1 MCLPT
6 KSQLYRASRDNMGFT
21 GKEIDKLTI
30 NEYGGRNMNNKRQ
43 TVWLVSM
50 LSLMVVLSAYY
61 LFTEDSSPANPP
73 VADSEQVSKDKQG
86 TAQEATSKAEEQL
99 NELKVNEVVTNGE
112 VTGDAAASS
121 TKSDTGTEASKSDK
135 DTAAKTDTTA
145 KSEDKTTSTAKTDQQ
160 VLDQVATE
168 QEAKPTAAAVI
179 DNYLLERDVENQKK
193 NDELTTAMND
203 STPKKAAEAQ
213 KELHVLEDKQAKIT
227 GIEEELQQQFANAV
241 VREEDADKYKV
252 VVLSEKLDAKQAVTI
267 VDKVMKEL
275 NVTQDKISVQY
286 VTQ

>member
-1 MCLPT
+1 
-6 KSQLYRASRDNMGFT
+6 
-21 GKEIDKLTI
+21 
-30 NEYGGRNMNNKRQ
+30 MNNKRQ

-73 VADSEQVSKDKQG
+73 VADSEQVSKVKQDA
-86 TAQEATSKAEEQL
+86 AQEATTKAEEQL

-112 VTGDAAASS
+112 VTDGAAANS
-121 TKSDTGTEASKSDK
+121 TKSDTASTIDPATETSKGDK
-135 DTAAKTDTTA
+135 DAAAAPANEPAASDQSTTTAKTDTTA
-145 KSEDKTTSTAKTDQQ
+145 KSDDKASSTAKTDQQ

-168 QEAKPTAAAVI
+168 QAAQPTAAAVI

>member
-1 MCLPT
+1 
-6 KSQLYRASRDNMGFT
+6 
-21 GKEIDKLTI
+21 
-30 NEYGGRNMNNKRQ
+30 MNNKRQ

-73 VADSEQVSKDKQG
+73 VADSEQVSKNKQD
-86 TAQEATSKAEEQL
+86 TAQEAASKAEEQL

-121 TKSDTGTEASKSDK
+121 TKSDTGTETSKGDK
-135 DTAAKTDTTA
+135 DTVANSTTEATASDPNTTAAKTDTTA
-145 KSEDKTTSTAKTDQQ
+145 KSDDKTTSTAKSDQQ

-203 STPKKAAEAQ
+203 STPKQAAEAQ

>member
-1 MCLPT
+1 
-6 KSQLYRASRDNMGFT
+6 
-21 GKEIDKLTI
+21 
-30 NEYGGRNMNNKRQ
+30 MNNKRQ

-73 VADSEQVSKDKQG
+73 VADSEQVSKAKQD
-86 TAQEATSKAEEQL
+86 TAQEAAGKAEEQM

-112 VTGDAAASS
+112 VTGEGTVSSAKTDTDAATDPATQS
-121 TKSDTGTEASKSDK
+121 TTGENK
-135 DTAAKTDTTA
+135 DTAAAPATESAKSDQNTTAATPDTTA
-145 KSEDKTTSTAKTDQQ
+145 KSEDKTASTAKTDQQ

-168 QEAKPTAAAVI
+168 QAAKPTAAAVI
-179 DNYLLERDVENQKK
+179 DNYLLERDVANQKK

-203 STPKKAAEAQ
+203 STAKKAAEAQ

>member
-6 KSQLYRASRDNMGFT
+6 KSQLCRASRDNIGFT
-21 GKEIDKLTI
+21 GKEASILTI

-121 TKSDTGTEASKSDK
+121 TKSDTGTETSKGDK

>member
-1 MCLPT
+1 
-6 KSQLYRASRDNMGFT
+6 
-21 GKEIDKLTI
+21 
-30 NEYGGRNMNNKRQ
+30 MNNKRQ

-61 LFTEDSSPANPP
+61 LFTEDSGSVNPP
-73 VADSEQVSKDKQG
+73 VADSEQVSKDKQDV
-86 TAQEATSKAEEQL
+86 AQEAAGKAEDQL

-112 VTGDAAASS
+112 VTGEGAASS
-121 TKSDTGTEASKSDK
+121 TKPDTATATDPSTEPSSGNK
-135 DTAAKTDTTA
+135 DTAAAPAVDPAAPDQNAAAKPDATA
-145 KSEDKTTSTAKTDQQ
+145 KSDDNAASTAKTDQQ

-168 QEAKPTAAAVI
+168 QAAKPTAAAVI

-203 STPKKAAEAQ
+203 STAKKAAEAQ

-227 GIEEELQQQFANAV
+227 GIEEELQQQFTNAV

-252 VVLSEKLDAKQAVTI
+252 VVLSEKLDAKQAVSI

>member
-1 MCLPT
+1 
-6 KSQLYRASRDNMGFT
+6 
-21 GKEIDKLTI
+21 
-30 NEYGGRNMNNKRQ
+30 MNNKRQ

-73 VADSEQVSKDKQG
+73 VADSEQVSKVKQDA
-86 TAQEATSKAEEQL
+86 AQEATTKAEEQM

-112 VTGDAAASS
+112 VTDGTAETS
-121 TKSDTGTEASKSDK
+121 TKDTASTTDPATEPSKGDK
-135 DTAAKTDTTA
+135 DTAAAPPATESTASDQNTTTAKTDTTA
-145 KSEDKTTSTAKTDQQ
+145 KSDDKAASSAKTDKQ
-160 VLDQVATE
+160 VLDQVASE
-168 QEAKPTAAAVI
+168 QAAQPTAAAVI

-203 STPKKAAEAQ
+203 STPQKAAEAQ

-286 VTQ
+286 VAQ

>member
-1 MCLPT
+1 
-6 KSQLYRASRDNMGFT
+6 
-21 GKEIDKLTI
+21 
-30 NEYGGRNMNNKRQ
+30 MNNKRQ

-73 VADSEQVSKDKQG
+73 VADSEQVSKVKQDA
-86 TAQEATSKAEEQL
+86 AQEATTKAEEQL

-112 VTGDAAASS
+112 VTDGAAATS
-121 TKSDTGTEASKSDK
+121 TKSDTASTTDPATENSKGDK
-135 DTAAKTDTTA
+135 DTAAAPATEPATSDQNTTATKTEETA
-145 KSEDKTTSTAKTDQQ
+145 KSDDKAASTAKTDQQ
-160 VLDQVATE
+160 VLDKVATE
-168 QEAKPTAAAVI
+168 QAAQPTAAAVI

>member
-1 MCLPT
+1 
-6 KSQLYRASRDNMGFT
+6 
-21 GKEIDKLTI
+21 
-30 NEYGGRNMNNKRQ
+30 MNNKRQ

-61 LFTEDSSPANPP
+61 LFTEDSSPANPS
-73 VADSEQVSKDKQG
+73 VADSEQVSKGKQD
-86 TAQEATSKAEEQL
+86 TAQEATTKAEQQL

-112 VTGDAAASS
+112 VTNGKVDGDAAASS
-121 TKSDTGTEASKSDK
+121 TESDSGTEAAKGEKDTAASPATESAASDQNT
-135 DTAAKTDTTA
+135 TAAKTDTTA
-145 KSEDKTTSTAKTDQQ
+145 KSDDKTASTTKTDQQ

-168 QEAKPTAAAVI
+168 QKAEPTTAAVI

>member
-1 MCLPT
+1 
-6 KSQLYRASRDNMGFT
+6 
-21 GKEIDKLTI
+21 
-30 NEYGGRNMNNKRQ
+30 MNNKRQ

-73 VADSEQVSKDKQG
+73 VADSEQVSKVKQDA
-86 TAQEATSKAEEQL
+86 AQEATTKAEEQM

-112 VTGDAAASS
+112 VTDGTAETFTKDTAS
-121 TKSDTGTEASKSDK
+121 TTDPATEPSKGDK
-135 DTAAKTDTTA
+135 DTAAAPATESTASNQNTTTAKTGTTA
-145 KSEDKTTSTAKTDQQ
+145 KSDDKAASSAKTDKQ
-160 VLDQVATE
+160 VLDQVANE
-168 QEAKPTAAAVI
+168 QAAQPTAAAVI

-203 STPKKAAEAQ
+203 STPQKAAEAQ

>member
-1 MCLPT
+1 
-6 KSQLYRASRDNMGFT
+6 
-21 GKEIDKLTI
+21 
-30 NEYGGRNMNNKRQ
+30 MNNKRQ

-73 VADSEQVSKDKQG
+73 VADSEQVSKVKQDA
-86 TAQEATSKAEEQL
+86 AQEATTKAEEQM

-112 VTGDAAASS
+112 VTDGTAETS
-121 TKSDTGTEASKSDK
+121 TKDTASTTEPATEPSKGDK
-135 DTAAKTDTTA
+135 DTAAAPPATESTASDQNTTTAKTDTTA
-145 KSEDKTTSTAKTDQQ
+145 KSDDKAASNAKTDKQ
-160 VLDQVATE
+160 VLDQVASE
-168 QEAKPTAAAVI
+168 QAAQPTAAAVI

-203 STPKKAAEAQ
+203 STPQKAAEAQ

>member
-1 MCLPT
+1 
-6 KSQLYRASRDNMGFT
+6 
-21 GKEIDKLTI
+21 
-30 NEYGGRNMNNKRQ
+30 MNNKRQ

-73 VADSEQVSKDKQG
+73 VADSEQVSKVKQD
-86 TAQEATSKAEEQL
+86 TAQEATGKAEEQL

-112 VTGDAAASS
+112 VTGEGTSSS
-121 TKSDTGTEASKSDK
+121 TKTDTAAATDPATESITGENK
-135 DTAAKTDTTA
+135 DTAAAQATESA
-145 KSEDKTTSTAKTDQQ
+145 KSDQNTAATAPDTAAKSDDKAASTAKTDQQ

-168 QEAKPTAAAVI
+168 QAAKPTAAAVI
-179 DNYLLERDVENQKK
+179 DNYLLERDVANQKK

-203 STPKKAAEAQ
+203 STAKKAAEAQ

>member
-1 MCLPT
+1 
-6 KSQLYRASRDNMGFT
+6 
-21 GKEIDKLTI
+21 
-30 NEYGGRNMNNKRQ
+30 MNNKRQ

-73 VADSEQVSKDKQG
+73 VADSEQVSKVKQDA
-86 TAQEATSKAEEQL
+86 AQEATTKAEEQM

-112 VTGDAAASS
+112 VTDGTAETS
-121 TKSDTGTEASKSDK
+121 TKDTASTTDPATEPSKGDK
-135 DTAAKTDTTA
+135 DTAAAPPPATESTASDQNTTTAKTGTTA
-145 KSEDKTTSTAKTDQQ
+145 KSDDKAASSAKTDKQ
-160 VLDQVATE
+160 VLDQVANE
-168 QEAKPTAAAVI
+168 QAAQPTAAAVI

-203 STPKKAAEAQ
+203 STPQKAAEAQ

>member
-1 MCLPT
+1 
-6 KSQLYRASRDNMGFT
+6 
-21 GKEIDKLTI
+21 
-30 NEYGGRNMNNKRQ
+30 MNNKRQ

-73 VADSEQVSKDKQG
+73 VADSEQVSKVKQDA
-86 TAQEATSKAEEQL
+86 AQEATTKAEEQL

-112 VTGDAAASS
+112 VTDGASAPS
-121 TKSDTGTEASKSDK
+121 TKSDTASTTDPATENSKGDK
-135 DTAAKTDTTA
+135 DTAATPTTEPATSDQNTTATKTDTTA
-145 KSEDKTTSTAKTDQQ
+145 QSDDKAASTAKTDQQ
-160 VLDQVATE
+160 VLDQVATD
-168 QEAKPTAAAVI
+168 QAAQPTAAAVI

>member
-1 MCLPT
+1 
-6 KSQLYRASRDNMGFT
+6 
-21 GKEIDKLTI
+21 
-30 NEYGGRNMNNKRQ
+30 MNNKRQ

-73 VADSEQVSKDKQG
+73 VADSEQVSKVKQDA
-86 TAQEATSKAEEQL
+86 AQETTTKAEEQM

-112 VTGDAAASS
+112 VTDATAETS
-121 TKSDTGTEASKSDK
+121 TKDTASTTDPATESSKGDK
-135 DTAAKTDTTA
+135 DTAAAPATESTVSDQNTTTAKTDTTA
-145 KSEDKTTSTAKTDQQ
+145 KSDDKAASSAKTDKQ
-160 VLDQVATE
+160 VLDQVANE
-168 QEAKPTAAAVI
+168 QAAQPTAAAVI

-203 STPKKAAEAQ
+203 STPQKAAEAQ

>member
-1 MCLPT
+1 
-6 KSQLYRASRDNMGFT
+6 
-21 GKEIDKLTI
+21 
-30 NEYGGRNMNNKRQ
+30 MNNKRQ

-73 VADSEQVSKDKQG
+73 VADSEQVSKVKQDA
-86 TAQEATSKAEEQL
+86 AQEATTKAEEQL

-112 VTGDAAASS
+112 VTDGASAAS
-121 TKSDTGTEASKSDK
+121 TKSDTASTTDPATENSKGDK
-135 DTAAKTDTTA
+135 DTAATPTTEPATSDQNTTATKTDTTA
-145 KSEDKTTSTAKTDQQ
+145 QSDDKAASTAKTDQQ
-160 VLDQVATE
+160 VLDQVATD
-168 QEAKPTAAAVI
+168 QAAQPTAAAVI

>member
-1 MCLPT
+1 
-6 KSQLYRASRDNMGFT
+6 
-21 GKEIDKLTI
+21 
-30 NEYGGRNMNNKRQ
+30 MNNKRQ

-73 VADSEQVSKDKQG
+73 VADSEQVSKVKQDA
-86 TAQEATSKAEEQL
+86 AQEATTKAEEQL

-112 VTGDAAASS
+112 VTEGASATS
-121 TKSDTGTEASKSDK
+121 TTDPATENSKGDK
-135 DTAAKTDTTA
+135 DTAAAPTTEPATSDQNTTATKTDATA
-145 KSEDKTTSTAKTDQQ
+145 QSEDKAASTAKTDQQ
-160 VLDQVATE
+160 VLDQVATD
-168 QEAKPTAAAVI
+168 QAAQPTAAAVI

>member
-1 MCLPT
+1 
-6 KSQLYRASRDNMGFT
+6 
-21 GKEIDKLTI
+21 
-30 NEYGGRNMNNKRQ
+30 MNNKRQ

-73 VADSEQVSKDKQG
+73 VADSEQVSKVKQDA
-86 TAQEATSKAEEQL
+86 AQEATSKAEEQM
-99 NELKVNEVVTNGE
+99 NGLKVNEVVTNGE
-112 VTGDAAASS
+112 VTDGTAGTSTKDTASTTDPATESSKGGKDTAAAPAAES
-121 TKSDTGTEASKSDK
+121 TASGQNT
-135 DTAAKTDTTA
+135 TAAKTDTTA
-145 KSEDKTTSTAKTDQQ
+145 KSDDKAASGSKTDKQ
-160 VLDQVATE
+160 VLDQVASE
-168 QEAKPTAAAVI
+168 QAAQPTAAAVI

-203 STPKKAAEAQ
+203 STPQKAAEAQ

>member
-1 MCLPT
+1 
-6 KSQLYRASRDNMGFT
+6 
-21 GKEIDKLTI
+21 
-30 NEYGGRNMNNKRQ
+30 MNNKRQ

-73 VADSEQVSKDKQG
+73 VADSEQVSKVKQD
-86 TAQEATSKAEEQL
+86 TAQEATGKAEEQL

-112 VTGDAAASS
+112 VTGEGTAS
-121 TKSDTGTEASKSDK
+121 T
-135 DTAAKTDTTA
+135 AKTDTAAATDPATESTTGENKDTASAQAAESA
-145 KSEDKTTSTAKTDQQ
+145 KSDQNTTANAPDPAAKSDDKAASTAKTDQQ

-168 QEAKPTAAAVI
+168 QAAKPTAAAVI

-203 STPKKAAEAQ
+203 STAKKAAEAQ

>member
-1 MCLPT
+1 
-6 KSQLYRASRDNMGFT
+6 
-21 GKEIDKLTI
+21 
-30 NEYGGRNMNNKRQ
+30 MNNKRQ

-73 VADSEQVSKDKQG
+73 VADSEQVSKVKQDA
-86 TAQEATSKAEEQL
+86 AQEATTKTEEQL
-99 NELKVNEVVTNGE
+99 NELKVNEVVTNGK
-112 VTGDAAASS
+112 VTDGASAIS
-121 TKSDTGTEASKSDK
+121 TKSDTASTTDPATENSKGDK
-135 DTAAKTDTTA
+135 DTADTPTTEPATSDQNTTATKTDATA
-145 KSEDKTTSTAKTDQQ
+145 QSDDKAASTAKTDQQ
-160 VLDQVATE
+160 VLDQVATD
-168 QEAKPTAAAVI
+168 QAAQPTAAAVI